1 MTLSSAHDKL
11 LAVDIDR
18 LPPPLRAALLN
29 QPLFSIPLKAAGD
42 GFEPAQWPAA
52 LPAEAP
58 EDLFGKL
65 GIKSWRDGGSLRPIF
80 RGMPLQPVVERML
93 SQPTAA
99 QRMVARAW
107 LDSGTPLKLHLFA
120 YRDFSQISE
129 VRWQVDARGV
139 AFVSACQRGVSGGK
153 LGAAMPRMRALAK
166 QVGDALPPT
175 AHIVE
180 FACLPDG
187 DVRLVEINPGLE
199 LPELRLLTAA

>member
-1 MTLSSAHDKL
+1 MTLQTAHDKL

-29 QPLFSIPLKAAGD
+29 QPVFSIPVKAAGNA
-42 GFEPAQWPAA
+42 FEPAQWPAA

-58 EDLFGKL
+58 RDLFGKL

-80 RGMPLQPVVERML
+80 QGMPLEPVVRRLL

-99 QRMVARAW
+99 QRLVARAW
-107 LDSGTPLKLHLFA
+107 LDSGTPLELHLYA
-120 YRDFSQISE
+120 YRDFSQVSE
-129 VRWQVDARGV
+129 VRWQVDPRGV
-139 AFVSACQRGVSGGK
+139 RFISACQRGQSAGL
-153 LGAAMPRMRALAK
+153 LGAAMPRMRALATR
-166 QVGDALPPT
+166 VAAALPPT

-187 DVRLVEINPGLE
+187 EVRLVEINPGLE
-199 LPELRLLTAA
+199 LPELRLLTA